1 MAKKDIADLL
11 MGRVSL
17 IGEAVRKA
25 DHPPARGWPDFN
37 RSVVLEVARFYEAGK
52 NLWYQR
58 PQTRSYI
65 NIFNIE
71 PTDKLRDPK
80 TFIIPVGK
88 RETISAAKVKIENWT
103 GLTPL
108 TEKYES
114 SRMKIVRREDVEFK
128 NFKEST
134 EVSFKAVQGSDTA
147 QFKFE
152 QEIKVGFEAQHGD
165 ETHEEKSRQQ
175 GTVTGADPTAA
186 PGCDADY
193 WRTWENQKSKVR
205 HTGFGEV
212 DFAFTIGTVKRGKD
226 GKHTHSW
233 EKHKN
238 KYTRAIHFD
247 SFWNDFI
254 PMLRGEGRRDHDCYG
269 WFKNHPAPDEL
280 LAAITAPLDLPFVD
294 ESPPFDDFSNI
305 RGHKELIRGPNQE
318 ILDKLKKF
326 DDAGVDASI
335 T

>member
-11 MGRVSL
+11 MKRVKL
-17 IGEAVRKA
+17 IGEAVSKA
-25 DHPPARGWPDFN
+25 DHPPARGWDDFD
-37 RSVVLEVARFYEAGK
+37 RSEALEVARFYEAGK

-80 TFIIPVGK
+80 TIIIPVGK
-88 RETISAAKVKIENWT
+88 RETVSAAKIKIENWT

-108 TEKYES
+108 TERYES
-114 SRMKIVRREDVEFK
+114 SRMNIIRREDVEFK
-128 NFKEST
+128 NFTESAET
-134 EVSFKAVQGSDTA
+134 SFKATQGSDTA
-147 QFKFE
+147 NFKFE
-152 QEIKVGFEAQHGD
+152 QEIKLGFSGQHGD

-175 GTVTGADPTAA
+175 ATVTGADPTAA
-186 PGCDADY
+186 PGCDSDY

-212 DFAFTIGTVKRGKD
+212 DFAFTIGTVKRGKG

-238 KYTRAIHFD
+238 KYVRAIHFE

-254 PMLRGEGRRDHDCYG
+254 PMLRGEGRRDHDCY
-269 WFKNHPAPDEL
+269 D
-280 LAAITAPLDLPFVD
+280 VVQ
-294 ESPPFDDFSNI
+294 
-305 RGHKELIRGPNQE
+305 GPSG
-318 ILDKLKKF
+318 
-326 DDAGVDASI
+326 AG
-335 T
+335 